1 MKRIGNYLFLVGS
14 DPFSGGAFNA
24 RKYDLNF
31 NLLAQR
37 RYKQNGKL
45 FVSRDISQVVLDS
58 VFQNILIVDSLNQ
71 RISSIGIL
79 KIDTNLN
86 YRLIQLPN
94 TVLGA
99 SKIGFNS
106 NTGKLYNLQIENNLG
121 SLASYFHEVDL
132 EFNSL
137 RSRPMN
143 SSLFSSG
150 YNQNHFSGAPL
161 DFHFI
166 NSNRILVSGMTDLNC
181 SNFFQPFGACNAS
194 IISLLDSNL
203 NRISEQLF
211 GDIDTSDYPVENRFV
226 RNGNYVY
233 HFSVKNWS
241 TFDLFKP
248 EPTYLRVVKLDLNAT
263 VISASLYSYNNEFFN
278 FCDAIKLQNGNLLL
292 VGSTYGSLNA
302 HNEGLNMLLFTLDTT
317 GNIITGLEKVD
328 ALSKSIGLS
337 VYPNPFQNVIHLG
350 KIQGAGSVKLQI
362 FDATGR
368 LIEEMPWDTYKMTI
382 STAQW
387 NSGVYM
393 YRLVD
398 HEGRQTAGKLIK
410 Q

>member
-1 MKRIGNYLFLVGS
+1 M
-14 DPFSGGAFNA
+14 
-24 RKYDLNF
+24 
-31 NLLAQR
+31 
-37 RYKQNGKL
+37 
-45 FVSRDISQVVLDS
+45 
-58 VFQNILIVDSLNQ
+58 
-71 RISSIGIL
+71 GI
-79 KIDTNLN
+79 
-86 YRLIQLPN
+86 
-94 TVLGA
+94 
-99 SKIGFNS
+99 
-106 NTGKLYNLQIENNLG
+106 
-121 SLASYFHEVDL
+121 
-132 EFNSL
+132 
-137 RSRPMN
+137 
-143 SSLFSSG
+143 
-150 YNQNHFSGAPL
+150 
-161 DFHFI
+161 
-166 NSNRILVSGMTDLNC
+166 
-181 SNFFQPFGACNAS
+181 
-194 IISLLDSNL
+194 
-203 NRISEQLF
+203 
-211 GDIDTSDYPVENRFV
+211 
-226 RNGNYVY
+226 YVY